1 MVNWINVINVIIYIL
16 SIICIVSLF
25 FKYKNKFYLYQY
37 LLKYFKDNKAIIIG
51 NIKKLSLISL
61 LILIIYGLCVNLPQY
76 IVIFPLLFPAPNKL
90 ILEIIKVLFN
100 EVIKLVNKVIK
111 FIDIFMTFLIA
122 VYGINVFYWFQ
133 KFNPP
138 LSIFFIEFL
147 FLICII
153 YGLKI
158 SILNTSKKKWILG
171 IGFLII
177 FFIVIFS
184 SNFNKDFETGIRI
197 TKGEL
202 KDIEGGSIEL
212 FSKNDRKK
220 FDIVGENKEL
230 YIENDSPLKNYNITK
245 TLFNKENNI
254 SLVTDIIR
262 VTKGEL
268 KDVEGGSIELFS
280 KNDRKKFDIVGENK
294 ELYIENDSP
303 LKNYNIT
310 KTLFN
315 KENNISLVTEI
326 NTKLM
331 LFLPLLYNEIVE
343 VKQGELLFVNNKNSK
358 ILDRYGNEINDK
370 ISIEGKIV
378 VIENNPNNYIF
389 IGNNLGWAYLNK
401 NKKIVIEKDNFNI
414 NVLNLALFSFSI
426 IYFWLKLYGKKSL
439 EYYDKEIINKI
450 RETPILLD
458 RNKYDKFLTL
468 SMFGLTIPNIWKI
481 VTMKSI
487 GEMNSSIWLQ
497 ADLIVYVVLFSIIL
511 FCLITSKEISEY
523 VKELEK
529 ENEKK

>member
-1 MVNWINVINVIIYIL
+1 MVVVVYGL
-16 SIICIVSLF
+16 AIICGVFLFYRYRNNFYLWKYLVNYCKF
-25 FKYKNKFYLYQY
+25 FKKIKISNKKRLIVMGI
-37 LLKYFKDNKAIIIG
+37 LIV
-51 NIKKLSLISL
+51 KKLMGKFE
-61 LILIIYGLCVNLPQY
+61 ILRKNFIEIIVF
-76 IVIFPLLFPAPNKL
+76 ILLFL
-90 ILEIIKVLFN
+90 SEINTLN
-100 EVIKLVNKVIK
+100 
-111 FIDIFMTFLIA
+111 
-122 VYGINVFYWFQ
+122 WFK
-133 KFNPP
+133 KFNYV
-138 LSIFFIEFL
+138 LSNLFSKFL

-153 YGLKI
+153 YILKI
-158 SILNTSKKKWILG
+158 TILNISKSKKWILN

-177 FFIVIFS
+177 FFGITFRS
-184 SNFNKDFETGIRI
+184 DSNKDFETGIRI
-197 TKGEL
+197 IKGEL
-202 KDIEGGSIEL
+202 KELEGGSIEL
-212 FSKNDRKK
+212 FSKNGRKK

-389 IGNNLGWAYLNK
+389 IGNNSGWAYLNK
-401 NKKIVIEKDNFNI
+401 NERIGIEKDNFYYNL
-414 NVLNLALFSFSI
+414 LNLILFLFGI
-426 IYFWLKLYGKKSL
+426 MYFGLKLYGKKSRK
-439 EYYDKEIINKI
+439 YYNEEIINKI
-450 RETPILLD
+450 REEEIDILLD

-468 SMFGLTIPNIWKI
+468 SMFGLTVPNIWKI
-481 VTMKSI
+481 ITTKNI
-487 GEMNSSIWLQ
+487 GEVDSSIWTKI
-497 ADLIVYVVLFSIIL
+497 DIIYIILFSILL
-511 FCLITSKEISEY
+511 FCLIISKEISEC
-523 VKELEK
+523 VKELE
-529 ENEKK
+529 NEKEGYIEYYI

>member
-220 FDIVGENKEL
+220 FWK
-230 YIENDSPLKNYNITK
+230 
-245 TLFNKENNI
+245 
-254 SLVTDIIR
+254 
-262 VTKGEL
+262 
-268 KDVEGGSIELFS
+268 
-280 KNDRKKFDIVGENK
+280 
-294 ELYIENDSP
+294 
-303 LKNYNIT
+303 
-310 KTLFN
+310 
-315 KENNISLVTEI
+315 
-326 NTKLM
+326 
-331 LFLPLLYNEIVE
+331 
-343 VKQGELLFVNNKNSK
+343 
-358 ILDRYGNEINDK
+358 
-370 ISIEGKIV
+370 
-378 VIENNPNNYIF
+378 
-389 IGNNLGWAYLNK
+389 
-401 NKKIVIEKDNFNI
+401 
-414 NVLNLALFSFSI
+414 
-426 IYFWLKLYGKKSL
+426 
-439 EYYDKEIINKI
+439 
-450 RETPILLD
+450 
-458 RNKYDKFLTL
+458 
-468 SMFGLTIPNIWKI
+468 TIPD
-481 VTMKSI
+481 
-487 GEMNSSIWLQ
+487 E
-497 ADLIVYVVLFSIIL
+497 
-511 FCLITSKEISEY
+511 
-523 VKELEK
+523 
-529 ENEKK
+529 